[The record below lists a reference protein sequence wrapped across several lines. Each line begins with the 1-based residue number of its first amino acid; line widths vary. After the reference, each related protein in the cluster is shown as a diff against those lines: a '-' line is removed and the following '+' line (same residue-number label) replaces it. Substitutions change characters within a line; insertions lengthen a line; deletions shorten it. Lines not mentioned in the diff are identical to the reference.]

1 MNNQII
7 TNKNSKNYK
16 INGFSLPLEYH
27 QILTWILIALNTY
40 IFYYYIS
47 NEISRYY
54 SHEIK
59 IFILIIH
66 SILLIIILI
75 FGFLSTYIDPSDPLL
90 KREINKKKKINRT
103 KEHYILE
110 ISRNFPFCLICCSNI
125 HSTSKHC
132 KKCNKCIKN
141 FDHHCNWLN
150 NCIGKYNYDFF
161 YILVFLII
169 CYCLMNSFFGFY
181 LFFKAN
187 KQRKKNYKL
196 ILIILESVINF
207 IIFMNFIFLFIYH
220 SYFIYKGITTY
231 EYILRKEKKENTEL
245 SSDKNS
251 FSVDEIDKHLT
262 SIQKNKNDI
271 NNIKNKIQKKE
282 EKEEFKSKSDVLEKS
297 DEINFLNQKKEILSF
312 NKYNLPEC
320 SDKKDSFWHKEIN
333 RTIEKTPNNINNEEI
348 KINNYFKDRINSF
361 RGSNGNNTKNNF
373 NNIIK
378 IDKEKQEDID
388 IYDKIKLKYNK
399 NRNKL
404 SSKELI
410 QRLDKLS
417 KKDSESGNKRTNL
430 YTIKGEKIII
440 NSENPSDGIFN
451 KIVDEI
457 YTNKSSTLVNDI
469 KKLK

>member
-207 IIFMNFIFLFIYH
+207 IIFMNFIFLFIYYI
-220 SYFIYKGITTY
+220 YFFYKLITIYKLIF
-231 EYILRKEKKENTEL
+231 RKEKNENTEL
-245 SSDKNS
+245 N
-251 FSVDEIDKHLT
+251 
-262 SIQKNKNDI
+262 
-271 NNIKNKIQKKE
+271 
-282 EKEEFKSKSDVLEKS
+282 
-297 DEINFLNQKKEILSF
+297 
-312 NKYNLPEC
+312 
-320 SDKKDSFWHKEIN
+320 
-333 RTIEKTPNNINNEEI
+333 
-348 KINNYFKDRINSF
+348 
-361 RGSNGNNTKNNF
+361 
-373 NNIIK
+373 
-378 IDKEKQEDID
+378 
-388 IYDKIKLKYNK
+388 
-399 NRNKL
+399 
-404 SSKELI
+404 
-410 QRLDKLS
+410 
-417 KKDSESGNKRTNL
+417 
-430 YTIKGEKIII
+430 
-440 NSENPSDGIFN
+440 
-451 KIVDEI
+451 
-457 YTNKSSTLVNDI
+457 
-469 KKLK
+469 

>member
-297 DEINFLNQKKEILSF
+297 DEINFLNQKKEIFSLK
-312 NKYNLPEC
+312 KYNLPEC
-320 SDKKDSFWHKEIN
+320 SDKKDSFSHKEIN

-410 QRLDKLS
+410 QRLDMLS